1 MKKVQ
6 EVTESKIENYKPQIH
21 IYQILTNLENAQDI
35 TIFVQVICN
44 EIDAGIITSIF
55 ASCPILIQR
64 CVDLIKNTGY
74 AHFLFYPLSLYADH
88 A

>member
-35 TIFVQVICN
+35 TIIVQVIFLLQCLRQIVYLCVN
-44 EIDAGIITSIF
+44 KIQT
-55 ASCPILIQR
+55 SCPIL
-64 CVDLIKNTGY
+64 TGL
-74 AHFLFYPLSLYADH
+74 HFNSIMC
-88 A
+88 